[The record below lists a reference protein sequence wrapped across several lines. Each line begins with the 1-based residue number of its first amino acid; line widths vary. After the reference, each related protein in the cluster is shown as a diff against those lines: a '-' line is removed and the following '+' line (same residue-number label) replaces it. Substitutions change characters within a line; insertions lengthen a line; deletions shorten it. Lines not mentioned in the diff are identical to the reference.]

1 MIKRLLLIVMIFVGY
16 TTVILADNV
25 SEQEKIKQL
34 LQQRDKEIK
43 TLMGPK
49 GTKHTPAQ
57 TNKLKAIVNDIVDF
71 EAMAKMAL
79 QDTWTV
85 ATPQQQKEFVTLFG
99 KIIRDQS
106 LAKPEIYRSTVTYQ
120 DIQVSGNTAQVKTI
134 ASYDNVKTPV
144 SYTMIKKNN
153 SWYITDIIIDKV
165 STAASYQ
172 KSFQNTIR
180 KKGFTTLLDA
190 LRKRAERA

>member
-1 MIKRLLLIVMIFVGY
+1 MAKRILLIVWMTLGFTMSLY
-16 TTVILADNV
+16 AANV
-25 SEQEKIKQL
+25 SDQDKIKQL

-49 GTKHTPAQ
+49 GTKHTQAQ
-57 TNKLKAIVNDIVDF
+57 LNQLKTIINDIVDF
-71 EAMAKMAL
+71 ESMAKMAL
-79 QDTWTV
+79 QDTWSM
-85 ATPQQQKEFVTLFG
+85 ATPQQQKEFVTLFS

-106 LAKPEIYRSTVTYQ
+106 LAKPEIYRSAVTYQ
-120 DIQVSGNTAQVKTI
+120 DIVVSGSTAQVKTM

-144 SYTMIKKNN
+144 NYNMTKKNN
-153 SWYITDIIIDKV
+153 SWYITDIVIDKV
-165 STAASYQ
+165 STVASYQ
-172 KSFQNTIR
+172 KSFQSTIR

>member
-1 MIKRLLLIVMIFVGY
+1 MSLIAY
-16 TTVILADNV
+16 NV
-25 SEQEKIKQL
+25 SDQDKIKQL

-49 GTKHTPAQ
+49 GTKHTQTQ
-57 TNKLKAIVNDIVDF
+57 TNQLKTIINDIVDF

-79 QDTWTV
+79 QDTWSM
-85 ATPQQQKEFVTLFG
+85 ATPQQQKEFVALFA

-106 LAKPEIYRSTVTYQ
+106 LAKPEIYRSAVVYQ
-120 DIQVSGNTAQVKTI
+120 DIVVTGTSAQVKTM

-144 SYTMIKKNN
+144 NYNMTKKNN

-165 STAASYQ
+165 STVASYQ
-172 KSFQNTIR
+172 KSFQSTIR